1 MEISIKYEDNTG
13 NSQQSQFNIKEDAL
27 IGSILLN
34 SKHNVDDL
42 NDNSSFQNIKN
53 NNLIL
58 DKNNQIEDLLILD
71 KSNNLC
77 NPSNLDNKIDLKN
90 TDKLID
96 SFSNNKIY
104 LNENQSKNLKSSTKI
119 IEDRYNFKSHS
130 RNNKREE
137 KVTYKFGSLTK
148 DESWRRLNIE
158 FFIPEEKLIEAE
170 DSKEKS

>member
-104 LNENQSKNLKSSTKI
+104 RSKRNSDKN
-119 IEDRYNFKSHS
+119 DDFKQI
-130 RNNKREE
+130 NKR
-137 KVTYKFGSLTK
+137 VAN
-148 DESWRRLNIE
+148 R
-158 FFIPEEKLIEAE
+158 
-170 DSKEKS
+170 